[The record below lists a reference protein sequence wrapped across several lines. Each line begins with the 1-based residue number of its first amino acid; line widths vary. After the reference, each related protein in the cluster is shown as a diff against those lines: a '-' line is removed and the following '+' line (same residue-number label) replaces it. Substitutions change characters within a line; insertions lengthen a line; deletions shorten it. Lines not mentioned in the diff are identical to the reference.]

1 MPTVSSY
8 EAVYSVG
15 LLRFIRRRQAIVKAG
30 CGNTGLIKRSF
41 LVAFNMLR
49 SPLETLEQVRSEKTR
64 NAVVFLLSA
73 GAVTALLTPIQV
85 LLGFEDINGLHAGG
99 QAEYL
104 ASDVSAMFKL
114 GLEYRPVLIE
124 VFYVFIL
131 LFSTGYLH
139 VILKVAGGKGSV
151 KDTFKMIAY
160 GDAPGLL
167 FGWIPYFAT
176 VAAVWAAVIQLLIG
190 PVTLHQLSWTR
201 AIVIFS
207 ILLGIGLIEIALS

>member
-1 MPTVSSY
+1 M
-8 EAVYSVG
+8 
-15 LLRFIRRRQAIVKAG
+15 
-30 CGNTGLIKRSF
+30 GNTNHVKRSF
-41 LVAFNMLR
+41 RIAFNMLR

-64 NAVVFLLSA
+64 NALFFLLTV
-73 GAVTALLTPIQV
+73 GAVTALLTPVQV
-85 LLGFEDINGLHAGG
+85 FLGFEDVNGLHAGG

-104 ASDVSAMFKL
+104 AMDVSSMYKL
-114 GLEYRPVLIE
+114 GLEYRPLLIE

-131 LFSTGYLH
+131 AFSTGYLH

-176 VAAVWAAVIQLLIG
+176 VAAVWAAVIQLLVG
-190 PVTLHQLSWTR
+190 PAVLHKLSWTR